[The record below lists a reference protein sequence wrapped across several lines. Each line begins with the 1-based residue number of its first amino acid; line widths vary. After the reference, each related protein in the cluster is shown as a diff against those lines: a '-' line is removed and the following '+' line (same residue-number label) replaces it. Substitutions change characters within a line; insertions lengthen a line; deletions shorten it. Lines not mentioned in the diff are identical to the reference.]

1 MEDYIHKLYLAKK
14 SEYLII
20 HICGRIREN
29 YENIFKEF
37 SVAHNEYL
45 QIKYVK
51 HFVKITRE
59 TEGSRCIDDHFSW
72 VMGTLGHMC
81 IFDLF
86 VGNEFFLWQYEK
98 MTSWHYIHYTRIF

>member
-1 MEDYIHKLYLAKK
+1 MEDYIHKLHLAKK
-14 SEYLII
+14 IWILNYTYM
-20 HICGRIREN
+20 GRIREN
-29 YENIFKEF
+29 YGYIFKEF
-37 SVAHNEYL
+37 SVAHDEYV

-81 IFDLF
+81 IFNL
-86 VGNEFFLWQYEK
+86 
-98 MTSWHYIHYTRIF
+98 